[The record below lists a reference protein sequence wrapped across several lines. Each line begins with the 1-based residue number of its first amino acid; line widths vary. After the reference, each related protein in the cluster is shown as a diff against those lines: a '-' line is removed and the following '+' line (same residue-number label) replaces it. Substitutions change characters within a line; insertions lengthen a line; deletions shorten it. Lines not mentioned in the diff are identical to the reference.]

1 MYFFNV
7 CCIQLM
13 EMFETRMSNFL
24 IYKFGISSFILLF
37 VSFIYLQDVDSY
49 FAHIL
54 LLIMVLLLLS
64 NWHFILDNKIY
75 RTYNIVISIVVT
87 IYSLVGYIIFS
98 SKNELLE
105 WYLFIT
111 VLAVM
116 FIPIIYFMIHYRRIT
131 NYMGYKKNIITFL
144 IVSWLFSG
152 ILGFILGILAATYR
166 DSILDKAIRTFCYI
180 LSSTP
185 TFWIGILLLLV
196 FSVQLKIFPI
206 GLSAPIGKAAANV
219 TVWDRIYHLIL
230 PALTLSII
238 GISSIALHTRE
249 KMIEVWNS
257 EYALFARARGESTFA
272 IVKNHGIRNILLP
285 AVTLQFASISELFG
299 GSVLAENVFSYA
311 GLGSVTVA
319 AGVKGDLPLLLG
331 ITMFT
336 GAIVF
341 IGNMIA
347 NLLYPVID
355 PRIKEAQH
363 EK

>member
-1 MYFFNV
+1 MP
-7 CCIQLM
+7 
-13 EMFETRMSNFL
+13 
-24 IYKFGISSFILLF
+24 
-37 VSFIYLQDVDSY
+37 
-49 FAHIL
+49 A
-54 LLIMVLLLLS
+54 
-64 NWHFILDNKIY
+64 
-75 RTYNIVISIVVT
+75 
-87 IYSLVGYIIFS
+87 
-98 SKNELLE
+98 
-105 WYLFIT
+105 
-111 VLAVM
+111 
-116 FIPIIYFMIHYRRIT
+116 
-131 NYMGYKKNIITFL
+131 
-144 IVSWLFSG
+144 SWLFSG

-206 GLSAPIGKAAANV
+206 GLSAPIGKAAASV

>member
-1 MYFFNV
+1 MTTLKYIIKSVIKAVSLIIALSILTFTLAQLSPIDPVRAYVGAESLASPEQMEYISQKWGLNDPPLERYGKWVSSMLKGDMGDSIVYSRPVIDVIYENV
-7 CCIQLM
+7 KNSFWLM
-13 EMFETRMSNFL
+13 
-24 IYKFGISSFILLF
+24 F
-37 VSFIYLQDVDSY
+37 VSWI
-49 FAHIL
+49 
-54 LLIMVLLLLS
+54 
-64 NWHFILDNKIY
+64 
-75 RTYNIVISIVVT
+75 
-87 IYSLVGYIIFS
+87 
-98 SKNELLE
+98 
-105 WYLFIT
+105 
-111 VLAVM
+111 
-116 FIPIIYFMIHYRRIT
+116 
-131 NYMGYKKNIITFL
+131 
-144 IVSWLFSG
+144 FSG
-152 ILGFILGILAATYR
+152 ILGFALGILAATYR
-166 DSILDKAIRTFCYI
+166 DKLLDKAIRTFCYI

-185 TFWIGILLLLV
+185 TFWIGILLLLI

-206 GLSAPIGKAAANV
+206 GLSAPIGKAAATV

-257 EYALFARARGESTFA
+257 EYALFARARGESTFS

-319 AGVKGDLPLLLG
+319 AGTKGDLPLLLG